1 MKKAILVGL
10 LILSLSLSG
19 LSSGMIR
26 IAVADSVI
34 GNPIVVSKG
43 PYKDLFNPDNGYV
56 YAASGNHFASS
67 GDVGNVTVIDP
78 SKNRAIINITEPFG
92 HTPRELAYDSAN
104 GKLFVA
110 DVYSGTVSVI
120 DTSKNKIIDT
130 IPAGS
135 ITDGVVY
142 DSASGNVYAINAGSS
157 VSVIN
162 GSTDKIIAN
171 VPVGS
176 NSLDGVFD
184 PANGNIYVFNQGSGS
199 VSVIN
204 GATNTVITTIT
215 GLPSPVA
222 GGYDSANGKIYVANY
237 QSNSISVIDGA
248 TNKLMN
254 TITVGQGPAGALFD
268 PDNNKIYV
276 ANQGHNF
283 GSGAGNTLSVI
294 EGSNDSI
301 VGNIVIPGPSP
312 VGLAYDPHNR
322 DIYVT
327 NFGSNE
333 QPGNTVTKISTT
345 TNAPDTII
353 TSAVDGNGAPVTS
366 GGSTLSTTIQI
377 AFKGIGNNIAG
388 FQCSIDGSKFS
399 ACSSPFTAN
408 KLQAGVQHNFKVR
421 AVDSFGNKDGT
432 PASLSWF
439 ILTPSQA
446 IKNLINLVK
455 SMKLNVRIQNVL
467 ILHLNGAL
475 KFLPHGPKFNAV
487 ACVQINVFI
496 RLVQAEAR
504 INQLTPTQ
512 ALQLINAGQAIEKAL
527 GC

>member
-1 MKKAILVGL
+1 
-10 LILSLSLSG
+10 
-19 LSSGMIR
+19 MIR
-26 IAVADSVI
+26 IAMADSVI

-56 YAASGNHFASS
+56 YTASGNHFSAG
-67 GDVGNVTVIDP
+67 GDMGNVTVIDT
-78 SKNRAIINITEPFG
+78 SKNRAIVNITEPFG

-120 DTSKNKIIDT
+120 DTSTNKIIDS
-130 IPAGS
+130 IPVGS

-142 DSASGNVYAINAGSS
+142 DSANGNVYVINAGSP

-162 GSTDKIIAN
+162 GSTDKVIAS
-171 VPVGS
+171 VAVGT

-184 PANGNIYVFNQGSGS
+184 PANGDVYVFNQGSGS

-204 GATNTVITTIT
+204 GATNIVTTTIS
-215 GLPSPVA
+215 GLSSPVA
-222 GGYDSANGKIYVANY
+222 GTFDSASGKIYIANY
-237 QSNSISVIDGA
+237 ESNLISVIDGT
-248 TNKLMN
+248 TNKLVN

-283 GSGAGNTLSVI
+283 GAGAGNTLSVI
-294 EGSNDSI
+294 DGSSDSI
-301 VGNIVIPGPSP
+301 VDNIVIPGPSP
-312 VGLAYDPHNR
+312 VGLAFDSHNR

-333 QPGNTVTKISTT
+333 QPGNTLTILSITSNV
-345 TNAPDTII
+345 PDTII
-353 TSAVDGNGAPVTS
+353 TSSIDGNGAPVAD
-366 GGSTLSTTIQI
+366 GGSTLSTIIQI

-399 ACSSPFTAN
+399 ACSSPFTVSN
-408 KLQAGVQHNFKVR
+408 LQAGVQHNFEVR
-421 AVDSFGNKDGT
+421 AVDTSGNKDGT
-432 PASLSWF
+432 PATLSWF

-446 IKNLINLVK
+446 INNLINLVK
-455 SMKLNVRIQNVL
+455 SMKLNVSAQNTM
-467 ILHLNGAL
+467 ILRLNIAL
-475 KFLPHGPKFNAV
+475 KFLSHGPKFNAA
-487 ACVQINVFI
+487 ACVQINIFT

-504 INQLTPTQ
+504 VNQLTSTQ
-512 ALQLINAGQAIEKAL
+512 ALQLINAAQAIERAL